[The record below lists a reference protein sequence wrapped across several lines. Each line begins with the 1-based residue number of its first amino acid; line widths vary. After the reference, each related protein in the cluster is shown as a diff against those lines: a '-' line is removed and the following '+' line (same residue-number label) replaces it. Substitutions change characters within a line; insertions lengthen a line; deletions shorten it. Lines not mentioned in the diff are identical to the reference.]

1 MIFKCHAITDGMDKE
16 LMTGQE
22 ETGEIGI
29 SFTLTSY
36 ILCITSSAYC
46 SFGIIMIYFDCQD
59 IGLGRWFLQFCCFI
73 SS

>member
-36 ILCITSSAYC
+36 IVYN
-46 SFGIIMIYFDCQD
+46 
-59 IGLGRWFLQFCCFI
+59 
-73 SS
+73 